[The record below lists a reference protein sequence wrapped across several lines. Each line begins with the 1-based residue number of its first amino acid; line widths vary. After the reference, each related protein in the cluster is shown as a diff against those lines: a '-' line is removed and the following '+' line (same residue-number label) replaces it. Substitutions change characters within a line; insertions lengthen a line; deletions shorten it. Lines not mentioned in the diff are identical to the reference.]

1 MELMEPASWHG
12 GRFNQLGNLFP
23 KEESGLEIL
32 QQEGEPQLSQTCLCP
47 HISDGHPASVSQSRA
62 LCGVL

>member
-1 MELMEPASWHG
+1 MEPASWHG

-32 QQEGEPQLSQTCLCP
+32 QQEGEPQLSQTLQKE
-47 HISDGHPASVSQSRA
+47 GQAG
-62 LCGVL
+62 CGSSSLERVDTSMA